1 MAEHALIAHF
11 KLSDAG
17 FGTPA
22 ERQDFI
28 ALEPKLEAALKAS
41 GAGLFDGNEFG
52 DGECV
57 WYLYGPDADALF
69 RVAEPI
75 IREGRPRPGSFVVK
89 RRGAPGDPEA
99 KEETVQL

>member
-1 MAEHALIAHF
+1 VAEHALIAHL

-22 ERQDFI
+22 ERQDFMS
-28 ALEPKLEAALKAS
+28 LESKLEAALTGS
-41 GAGLFDGNEFG
+41 GAGRFDGNEFG

-57 WYLYGPDADALF
+57 WYMYGPDADALF
-69 RVAEPI
+69 EAAEPI
-75 IREGRPRPGSFVVK
+75 IREARPRPGSFVVK

-99 KEETVQL
+99 KEETIQL